1 MENEM
6 SIQIF
11 TGSKAYTT
19 RKVRELQSRGWVI
32 ISQSVFKSSHY
43 GDKYTYKME
52 YVGRLTQYISN
63 QFAGA
68 R

>member
-1 MENEM
+1 M
-6 SIQIF
+6 SIQVF
-11 TGSKAYTT
+11 TGSKSYTT
-19 RKVRELQSRGWVI
+19 RKVRELQGRGWVI
-32 ISQSVFKSSHY
+32 TSQSVLKSPHY

-52 YVGRLTQYISN
+52 YVGRPTRYISS